1 MTVAE
6 HPIPAFV
13 YPFIVARRDIMPRK
27 EDDKKDKKKKSKAV
41 KEDAEAVKDKVKK
54 GSKKDK
60 SAPTPASKSA
70 ANGANGANGAKPKPQ
85 RKLPA
90 FDEPRK
96 GKNSYLGDL
105 DLPSSDSE
113 GSEDEKE
120 VQRKEPAKEIFLAQR
135 SSAKDSKRMADKER
149 KMMEKAAAMKAEA
162 LRDDDNVFDVSYEQ
176 SGEDST
182 LSATDIKVHQM
193 TIRAK
198 GKILLENT
206 TLTIAAGRR
215 YGLVG
220 PNGKGKSTVM
230 RMIARRQVPVPE
242 NLDVLLVEQEVVG
255 TDDSALESV
264 VAADVELVSLR
275 KEEAELNKKLND
287 MQLEDEDEEGLG
299 DRLTEIYDRMNE
311 LGGASA
317 EARAS
322 KILHGLGFTEEMQ
335 KRATNLFSG
344 GWRMRISLA
353 RALYIQPTVL
363 LLDEPLSA
371 LDALTRA
378 NLADEIEAIWDADKK
393 TCVLITNDVD
403 EAIILA
409 DRIIALNPDGT
420 LGDEFKVAIPR
431 PDSAR

>member
-1 MTVAE
+1 MTIAHADNPVGAFILFAICSKNFLLE
-6 HPIPAFV
+6 H
-13 YPFIVARRDIMPRK
+13 RDTMPRK
-27 EDDKKDKKKKSKAV
+27 EDDKKDKKKKTKAANG
-41 KEDAEAVKDKVKK
+41 DAEPVKDKEKK
-54 GSKKDK
+54 GSKKDRP
-60 SAPTPASKSA
+60 APVPAP
-70 ANGANGANGAKPKPQ
+70 KPKPQ
-85 RKLPA
+85 RKIQT
-90 FDEPRK
+90 FDEPPK

-113 GSEDEKE
+113 GSGDEKE
-120 VQRKEPAKEIFLAQR
+120 TQRREPVKELFLAQR
-135 SSAKDSKRMADKER
+135 STAKDSKRLADKER
-149 KMMEKAAAMKAEA
+149 KMMEKAAAMKADA

-220 PNGKGKSTVM
+220 PNGKGKSTLM

-255 TDDSALESV
+255 TDDSALASV
-264 VAADVELVSLR
+264 VAADVELMNLR
-275 KEEAELNKKLND
+275 KEEAELNKKLNE

-299 DRLTEIYDRMNE
+299 DRLTEIYDRIND

-363 LLDEPLSA
+363 LLDEPTNH
-371 LDALTRA
+371 LDLRA
-378 NLADEIEAIWDADKK
+378 VLWLGGVFDA
-393 TCVLITNDVD
+393 VEEDVG
-403 EAIILA
+403 
-409 DRIIALNPDGT
+409 RR
-420 LGDEFKVAIPR
+420 VARPR
-431 PDSAR
+431 LPQLDHNGHHTFAR